1 MCLFLLVLILEM
13 QLHLMPALFTV
24 QIPKDFYTVDYG
36 SNVTM
41 ECNFNVENQM
51 DFNILLVFWDKD
63 EKNIVKFAKGQ
74 EDLKTQDEH
83 YRGRATLLREE
94 LSSGKALLRISDVKI
109 TDAGQYR
116 CLISYGGADY
126 KYITLKVKASYK
138 PVNTQILAAP
148 GGDEEDLI
156 CQAKG
161 FPLAEVSWQNVSAPA
176 NTSYTRTPDGLYH
189 ITSVLRLPANSNKNV
204 SCIFWNKDVNERT
217 TANLDTPAPTEVP
230 LAEKT
235 SLFYLFIPTCIIAFI
250 FISAL
255 IFLRRPL
262 CRELSNRKENRTRGN
277 GLKLQQEKVRHKEDR
292 GKNFFECLNL

>member
-217 TANLDTPAPTEVP
+217 TANLDTPGKSRLLPYLLSLNSSPGDVIRVGWHCTTPHHYRPKP
-230 LAEKT
+230 LGTLPK
-235 SLFYLFIPTCIIAFI
+235 Y
-250 FISAL
+250 
-255 IFLRRPL
+255 
-262 CRELSNRKENRTRGN
+262 
-277 GLKLQQEKVRHKEDR
+277 
-292 GKNFFECLNL
+292 